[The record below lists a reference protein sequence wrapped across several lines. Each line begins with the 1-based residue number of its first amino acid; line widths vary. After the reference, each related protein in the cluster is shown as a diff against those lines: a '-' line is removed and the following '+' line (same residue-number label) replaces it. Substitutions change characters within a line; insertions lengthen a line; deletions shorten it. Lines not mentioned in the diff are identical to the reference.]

1 MKLTSQ
7 LGIVFRSSI
16 YIVPCY
22 KVQKVAEEFNTS
34 DHKIE
39 NGKMTCSRSVFNY
52 NKVCSL

>member
-7 LGIVFRSSI
+7 LGLFGSSI
-16 YIVPCY
+16 HILPCY
-22 KVQKVAEEFNTS
+22 KVQKAAEEFNTS

-39 NGKMTCSRSVFNY
+39 KGKMTCSRSVFNY

>member
-7 LGIVFRSSI
+7 LGIFRSSI
-16 YIVPCY
+16 HIVPCY

-39 NGKMTCSRSVFNY
+39 KGKMTCSRSVFNY